1 MSDFNLRR
9 AAILTH
15 PALPFSA
22 VECEQIASSLHQ
34 HGIQTV
40 ECSSVGVQD
49 PCPSLQEEAY
59 DLLIALGGDGTMLRA
74 GQIASVHN
82 VPVLGINLGRFGFLT
97 EIDPDEWEKILPRL
111 LAGDFRNE
119 ERMMLHAEHL
129 HEGEVLH
136 KLEVLNEL
144 VVCRGASVRPVRLR
158 AWIDELPLT
167 SYMADGL
174 IAATPTGSTAYALA
188 AGGPV
193 LPPEL
198 RNILVV
204 PVAPHLSLGR
214 AIVLPDSARVTIQV
228 DCNHH
233 QAVISGDGHAPIEV
247 ADGDR
252 IEIWAS
258 AFSARFIR
266 FRDPGYFFRRLTR
279 YMEQNPAAG
288 EIE

>member
-1 MSDFNLRR
+1 MLDGRYVEQQRTMLEV
-9 AAILTH
+9 
-15 PALPFSA
+15 A
-22 VECEQIASSLHQ
+22 VERPDGRSERGLALNDVVVNRGSL
-34 HGIQTV
+34 GSMI
-40 ECSSVGVQD
+40 ECAVD
-49 PCPSLQEEAY
+49 I
-59 DLLIALGGDGTMLRA
+59 D
-74 GQIASVHN
+74 
-82 VPVLGINLGRFGFLT
+82 GRF
-97 EIDPDEWEKILPRL
+97 
-111 LAGDFRNE
+111 AYA
-119 ERMMLHAEHL
+119 LHA
-129 HEGEVLH
+129 
-136 KLEVLNEL
+136 
-144 VVCRGASVRPVRLR
+144 
-158 AWIDELPLT
+158 
-167 SYMADGL
+167 DG
-174 IAATPTGSTAYALA
+174 IIVATPTGSTAYALA

-258 AFSARFIR
+258 AFSARFVR